1 MRLFAPQFLVLWAFL
16 GSALAVHFR
25 GKVRLG
31 FFRQLTD
38 HSTLMA
44 PYNVLMY
51 LFSAVP
57 NRPILDEESIP
68 ELKVLRANWE
78 PIRAEAMV
86 LFAQGQI
93 KAADKYNDWG
103 FNSFFRTGW
112 KRFYLKWYG
121 AALPSALANC
131 PKTVELLNS
140 IPNIKGAMFAT
151 LPPGVQGP
159 FPNDEFG
166 DVQIKIFG
174 LPFTVVGLYQDPS
187 GLFADEGPKI
197 VVPHTTF
204 VKSATFAWGWLN
216 IAVFPKETATQAEAM
231 DQVTAALRIK
241 RGLKPGAENNFD
253 LISGDKFMESFN
265 DMTAGFFLVMLVL
278 PSVVLV
284 VGVALWF
291 LVPRLL
297 GAIGIGGTDNPVSNP
312 TTNVCPRIS
321 GTPTA
326 SANAHPND
334 GRVYGGKL
342 SYPLLGSPWEAPEP
356 EYRVAFGR
364 DAQSQIIV
372 VEPNY
377 DGTSSWVA
385 SVLVADLIAGDGFFG
400 PEQGS
405 KIVAKCIVGAFYGS
419 AAVNRTDIT
428 NKATT
433 VDGRAAWELEM
444 HLTFNIPGLKTK
456 GETAIV
462 VIVSTGT
469 DSASIYYASIPD
481 TVPQYLQPARDLIPQ
496 LKVSP

>member
-1 MRLFAPQFLVLWAFL
+1 MSAPGWYPDPAGQPGLYRYWTGTAWTDNVSNNPGAATPGAAGAPGTAPQSPWQAHQ
-16 GSALAVHFR
+16 GSQPAAAAQKATSKSGV
-25 GKVRLG
+25 GTW
-31 FFRQLTD
+31 LT
-38 HSTLMA
+38 
-44 PYNVLMY
+44 
-51 LFSAVP
+51 
-57 NRPILDEESIP
+57 I
-68 ELKVLRANWE
+68 
-78 PIRAEAMV
+78 
-86 LFAQGQI
+86 
-93 KAADKYNDWG
+93 
-103 FNSFFRTGW
+103 
-112 KRFYLKWYG
+112 G
-121 AALPSALANC
+121 A
-131 PKTVELLNS
+131 
-140 IPNIKGAMFAT
+140 
-151 LPPGVQGP
+151 
-159 FPNDEFG
+159 
-166 DVQIKIFG
+166 
-174 LPFTVVGLYQDPS
+174 
-187 GLFADEGPKI
+187 
-197 VVPHTTF
+197 
-204 VKSATFAWGWLN
+204 
-216 IAVFPKETATQAEAM
+216 
-231 DQVTAALRIK
+231 
-241 RGLKPGAENNFD
+241 
-253 LISGDKFMESFN
+253 
-265 DMTAGFFLVMLVL
+265 
-278 PSVVLV
+278 VVLV